1 MATTDKID
9 RSLEIKKRKKP
20 WACRSLDLNRKLDES
35 RLSHRSNNHI
45 GIGAIINYD
54 ICVSKPIVAPVP

>member
-1 MATTDKID
+1 MITTDKIN
-9 RSLEIKKRKKP
+9 RSLDIKKRKKP
-20 WACRSLDLNRKLDES
+20 WAGRSLDLNRKLDES

-54 ICVSKPIVAPVP
+54 TCVSKPIVAPVP

>member
-1 MATTDKID
+1 MATTDRIN
-9 RSLEIKKRKKP
+9 RSLDIKKRKKP

-35 RLSHRSNNHI
+35 RFSHRSNI

-54 ICVSKPIVAPVP
+54 ICVSNQIVAPVP

>member
-1 MATTDKID
+1 MATADKIN
-9 RSLEIKKRKKP
+9 RSLDIKKRKKP

-45 GIGAIINYD
+45 GVGAIINYD
-54 ICVSKPIVAPVP
+54 ICVSKPMAAPVP